1 MKKKIMNFL
10 RDENGQALSEYGLI
24 LGLIAVIAIGVL
36 TALGGKIKEIF
47 QSLITALSGGSTTTP

>member
-1 MKKKIMNFL
+1 MNKKIMNFL

-47 QSLITALSGGSTTTP
+47 QSLVSALSGETTTP